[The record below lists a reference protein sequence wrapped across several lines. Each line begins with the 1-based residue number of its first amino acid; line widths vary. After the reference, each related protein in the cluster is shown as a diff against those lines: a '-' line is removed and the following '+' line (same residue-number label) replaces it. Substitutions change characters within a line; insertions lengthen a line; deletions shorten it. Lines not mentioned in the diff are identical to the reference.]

1 MVTFFSK
8 KRSRIFVL
16 ERYYLN
22 MNTQLKPWI
31 GINIMMTED
40 DIKQVYR
47 TAEVWRLNDEY
58 NKWLEA
64 ERLDFFEQ
72 TRPVVTEKMLTR
84 ATQYAKELY
93 Y

>member
-1 MVTFFSK
+1 M
-8 KRSRIFVL
+8 L
-16 ERYYLN
+16 ELYYSN
-22 MNTQLKPWI
+22 MNMYLKRWI

-64 ERLDFFEQ
+64 ERLDFFER
-72 TRPVVTEKMLTR
+72 TRPVVTEKMLARTKEL
-84 ATQYAKELY
+84 AKELY

>member
-1 MVTFFSK
+1 
-8 KRSRIFVL
+8 
-16 ERYYLN
+16 
-22 MNTQLKPWI
+22 
-31 GINIMMTED
+31 MMTED

-64 ERLDFFEQ
+64 ERLDFFER
-72 TRPVVTEKMLTR
+72 TRPVVTEKTLTR
-84 ATQYAKELY
+84 AKELAKELY

>member
-1 MVTFFSK
+1 M
-8 KRSRIFVL
+8 L
-16 ERYYLN
+16 GLYYS
-22 MNTQLKPWI
+22 NTNTRLKLWI
-31 GINIMMTED
+31 GINIMMTQD

-64 ERLDFFEQ
+64 ERLDFFER
-72 TRPVVTEKMLTR
+72 TRPVVTDKMLVR
-84 ATQYAKELY
+84 AKELAKELY

>member
-1 MVTFFSK
+1 
-8 KRSRIFVL
+8 VL
-16 ERYYLN
+16 GLYYS
-22 MNTQLKPWI
+22 NTNTRLKLWI
-31 GINIMMTED
+31 GINIMMTQD

-64 ERLDFFEQ
+64 ERLDFFER
-72 TRPVVTEKMLTR
+72 TRPVVTDKMLVR
-84 ATQYAKELY
+84 AKELAKELY

>member
-1 MVTFFSK
+1 
-8 KRSRIFVL
+8 
-16 ERYYLN
+16 
-22 MNTQLKPWI
+22 
-31 GINIMMTED
+31 MMSED
-40 DIKQVYR
+40 DIKQVYK

-72 TRPVVTEKMLTR
+72 TRPAVTEKMLTR
-84 ATQYAKELY
+84 VKKLAKELY

>member
-1 MVTFFSK
+1 M
-8 KRSRIFVL
+8 
-16 ERYYLN
+16 
-22 MNTQLKPWI
+22 QLKLWI
-31 GINIMMTED
+31 GINIMMTQD
-40 DIKQVYR
+40 DIKQVYK

-72 TRPVVTEKMLTR
+72 TRPVVTEKMLDQTR
-84 ATQYAKELY
+84 KLAKELY